1 MRTFLL
7 MLLMCS
13 TCTAHEFMKTAP
25 NGHRY
30 DSRMWHYNKKLQ
42 KVIIKPEYKGMSQHQ
57 RFKAAGIPHHFD
69 DPNWIAHNQKQIE
82 KAQLKKQ
89 LIAQKAKCRSTTY
102 NQRPVLAYRYFYYY
116 QPSYYHWPMYS
127 SGSMWSSR

>member
-1 MRTFLL
+1 MRTLVL
-7 MLLMCS
+7 ILLMCS

-42 KVIIKPEYKGMSQHQ
+42 KVVVKPEYEGMSQHQ
-57 RFKAAGIPHHFD
+57 RFRAAGIHHHFD
-69 DPNWIAHNQKQIE
+69 DPNWIAYNERMKQQAEARKQIR
-82 KAQLKKQ
+82 
-89 LIAQKAKCRSTTY
+89 IARAKERSTTQ
-102 NQRPVLAYRYFYYY
+102 NRTPVVVYRYFYYY

-127 SGSMWSSR
+127 SGSMWRY

>member
-1 MRTFLL
+1 MRTLVL
-7 MLLMCS
+7 ILLMCS

-42 KVIIKPEYKGMSQHQ
+42 KVVIKSEYRGMSQHQ

-69 DPNWIAHNQKQIE
+69 DANWIAHNQKQIE
-82 KAQLKKQ
+82 KAKLKKQ
-89 LIAQKAKCRSTTY
+89 LIAQKAKYRSTTY
-102 NQRPVLAYRYFYYY
+102 NQRPVLVYRYFYYY

-127 SGSMWSSR
+127 SGSMWSN

>member
-1 MRTFLL
+1 MRTLVL
-7 MLLMCS
+7 ILLMCS

-42 KVIIKPEYKGMSQHQ
+42 KVVIKSEYRGMSQHE
-57 RFKAAGIPHHFD
+57 RFNAAGIPHHFD
-69 DPNWIAHNQKQIE
+69 DPNWIAHNKKQIE

-89 LIAQKAKCRSTTY
+89 LIAQRAKERSKTY
-102 NQRPVLAYRYFYYY
+102 NQTPILVYRYFYYY
-116 QPSYYHWPMYS
+116 QPSYYHWPVYS
-127 SGSMWSSR
+127 SGSMWRQ

>member
-1 MRTFLL
+1 MRTLVL
-7 MLLMCS
+7 ILLMCS

-42 KVIIKPEYKGMSQHQ
+42 KVVIKPEYEGMSQYQ

-69 DPNWIAHNQKQIE
+69 DPNWIAYNERMKQQAEARKQIR
-82 KAQLKKQ
+82 
-89 LIAQKAKCRSTTY
+89 IARAKERSTT
-102 NQRPVLAYRYFYYY
+102 QSRTPVLVYRYFYYY
-116 QPSYYHWPMYS
+116 RTPYSYWPMYS
-127 SGSMWSSR
+127 SGSMWRY

>member
-1 MRTFLL
+1 MRTLVL
-7 MLLMCS
+7 ILLMCS

-42 KVIIKPEYKGMSQHQ
+42 KVVIKSEYRGMSQYQ

-69 DPNWIAHNQKQIE
+69 DPNWIAHNNKQIE

-89 LIAQKAKCRSTTY
+89 LIAQRAKERSKTY
-102 NQRPVLAYRYFYYY
+102 NQTPILIYRYFYYY
-116 QPSYYHWPMYS
+116 QPSYYHWPVYS
-127 SGSMWSSR
+127 SGSMWRQ

>member
-30 DSRMWHYNKKLQ
+30 DSRMWRYSNKLQ
-42 KVIIKPEYKGMSQHQ
+42 KVVVKPEYEGMSQYQ
-57 RFKAAGIPHHFD
+57 RFRAAGIDHHFD
-69 DPNWIAHNQKQIE
+69 DPNWIAHNEKLKL
-82 KAQLKKQ
+82 KAQVARE
-89 LIAQKAKCRSTTY
+89 LISQRARERSQRY
-102 NQRPVLAYRYFYYY
+102 SQRPVFVYRFFYYY
-116 QPSYYHWPMYS
+116 RPSYYHWPVYS
-127 SGSMWSSR
+127 SGSMWSN